1 MKILSI
7 SAIILATT
15 LSTFV
20 FTGCGEAPKS
30 DNATTADAKSKTDEQ
45 QKQEAAASKLTID
58 VASSKVGWVG
68 SKKLGDKHNGFL
80 GIKSGMLDVKDG
92 ALVGGKIALDMDK
105 LTVVDI
111 TDPKKNGDLVGHLK
125 GEDFFDAKKFPDAS
139 FEILKVEKWD
149 ANAKRGD
156 LDPKFSIAD
165 PTHAITGNLMMKGV
179 TKSITFPA
187 KVSLTDTELKAQAK
201 FNIKRFDWNINYG
214 SKESAENKIINNEVN
229 LELDITAK
237 K

>member
-1 MKILSI
+1 M
-7 SAIILATT
+7 
-15 LSTFV
+15 
-20 FTGCGEAPKS
+20 
-30 DNATTADAKSKTDEQ
+30 
-45 QKQEAAASKLTID
+45 
-58 VASSKVGWVG
+58 VG
-68 SKKLGDKHNGFL
+68 L
-80 GIKSGMLDVKDG
+80 
-92 ALVGGKIALDMDK
+92 
-105 LTVVDI
+105 
-111 TDPKKNGDLVGHLK
+111 LK

-139 FEILKVEKWD
+139 FEIVKVEKWD
-149 ANAKRGD
+149 ANAQRGD